1 MNSEYFVALAKTFE
15 ERYGVKFVGIEDG
28 PITDEKKRILQYKQN
43 IDVLMSVLEKNELGK
58 WISDRLVQIGDTV
71 VEDKNIRLDTTRDP
85 FLDEFLMDFGSHL
98 GSLWDHFSA
107 IFGKKGSPFCKQF
120 YRSLLEGLR
129 GLFWS
134 PKSDG
139 KVCFLGGPGYAPN
152 IANNVRI

>member
-71 VEDKNIRLDTTRDP
+71 VEDKNIRLDSSQDP
-85 FLDEFLMDFGSHL
+85 FLDERLDPKNAPQEPVTVSIENSITGETKEV
-98 GSLWDHFSA
+98 D
-107 IFGKKGSPFCKQF
+107 IK
-120 YRSLLEGLR
+120 
-129 GLFWS
+129 LFEK
-134 PKSDG
+134 P
-139 KVCFLGGPGYAPN
+139 L
-152 IANNVRI
+152 IL